1 MDLIVSLFAY
11 AILGLIVGLIARA
24 VVPTGRSYGCLGTTL
39 LGIIGSVVGG
49 TSASVLAGDGLD
61 LRGSGWIGSIVGAVG
76 VLALIRWNDYR
87 TR

>member
-1 MDLIVSLFAY
+1 MDLIVGLFAY
-11 AILGLIVGLIARA
+11 VILGLIVGLIARA
-24 VVPTGRSYGCLGTTL
+24 VVPTGRSYGCLGTIL

-61 LRGSGWIGSIVGAVG
+61 VRGSGWVGSIVGAVG
-76 VLALIRWNDYR
+76 VLVLIRWNDSR